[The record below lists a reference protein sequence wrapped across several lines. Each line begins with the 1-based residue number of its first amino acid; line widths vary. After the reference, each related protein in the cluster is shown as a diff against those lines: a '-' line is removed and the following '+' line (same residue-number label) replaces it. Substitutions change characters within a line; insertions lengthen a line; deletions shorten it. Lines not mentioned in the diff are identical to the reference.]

1 MSLLGREASA
11 VNDVLEKAG
20 RGIART
26 KKMGYVVMVV
36 IVVVVVRRA
45 PSEGCCFFFFFFEQG
60 KARCGVCSELI
71 AFL

>member
-45 PSEGCCFFFFFFEQG
+45 PSEGCCFFFFFSSKG
-60 KARCGVCSELI
+60 RRGVGFVASL
-71 AFL
+71 